1 MLLSYP
7 ADCYFFVGYLRLAML
22 DRNFAHLNTTVGKH
36 HQSWK
41 NEETFCGDPG
51 YNCRYF
57 TFIHQNKVLV
67 LPTWHQDMD
76 LENQT
81 PTWQHWSVCRLVI
94 LSSRPLNED

>member
-41 NEETFCGDPG
+41 NEETCCGDPG

-57 TFIHQNKVLV
+57 LFIHQNISKQGAGSTYLA
-67 LPTWHQDMD
+67 PRHGFRKSDSD
-76 LENQT
+76 LAT
-81 PTWQHWSVCRLVI
+81 LVCRLVT
-94 LSSRPLNED
+94 LW